1 MRCTV
6 LMLKGGRSAWY
17 LGRVTKA
24 LRRGQDL
31 PADGESVLS
40 QVLGASV
47 EVLEQ
52 CYGSQACC

>member
-1 MRCTV
+1 MRCMV
-6 LMLKGGRSAWY
+6 LMLKGGRSPWH

-24 LRRGQDL
+24 LWRGQDL
-31 PADGESVLS
+31 PAQLT

-52 CYGSQACC
+52 CYDSQACC